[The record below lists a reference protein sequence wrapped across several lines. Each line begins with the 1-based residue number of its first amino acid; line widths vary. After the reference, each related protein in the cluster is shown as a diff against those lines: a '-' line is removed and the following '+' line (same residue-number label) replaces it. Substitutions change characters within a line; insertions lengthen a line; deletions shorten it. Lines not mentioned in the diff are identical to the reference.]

1 MKKKIIF
8 ILLAFFVVLSISII
22 GIKSF
27 NTKKVKQNDI
37 SIIQEEKENKND
49 NKEKTDDISN
59 ESNQE
64 ELKKSETQEKTN
76 SKNEKVVENKNEKD
90 SSTSDKKTT
99 TSVTKSSTTTTS
111 TNTNS
116 NNNSNSNSSN
126 ENKTVVETPKQDPV
140 VKEEKPQVS
149 VEQPKTTN
157 SYVGVPNPNDFYY
170 SFHKGHIDKNYTT
183 LDGCYSRTAEVSL
196 IDTVDVINTT
206 CFEVLDGQGT
216 VLGIYMYVKCHSGNC
231 ERYKTLV
238 GIETN

>member
-8 ILLAFFVVLSISII
+8 ILLAFSIISILSIV

-27 NTKKVKQNDI
+27 NTKNVKQNEI
-37 SIIQEEKENKND
+37 PITHEEKEITTNN
-49 NKEKTDDISN
+49 EKKDIINN

-64 ELKKSETQEKTN
+64 EQKKSNSENKTKN
-76 SKNEKVVENKNEKD
+76 STNEKNVEKENKVD
-90 SSTSDKKTT
+90 SSVSNKKDT
-99 TSVTKSSTTTTS
+99 TSTTKSSTTTS

-116 NNNSNSNSSN
+116 NNNSNSNSNN
-126 ENKTVVETPKQDPV
+126 ENKTVIETPKQDPV
-140 VKEEKPQVS
+140 VQEQKPQVS
-149 VEQPKTTN
+149 VEQPKSTN
-157 SYVGVPNPNDFYY
+157 SYIGVPNPNDFYY

-183 LDGCYSRTAEVSL
+183 LDGCYNRTAEVSL